1 MNMRIRTW
9 YEGRLLAG
17 VSLLFAAS
25 VPVSALA
32 QAGPDNARAE
42 ASDAADQ
49 GGLEDIVVTARKV
62 AENLQDVPVA
72 VTAFSGADLAAQ
84 NAQRVQDVA
93 RFTPG
98 LIIRPGNAS
107 STSLTIALRGQAQT
121 DVLATLDPSVGTYV
135 DGIYWARAYG
145 LNGSL
150 LDIQSVQ
157 VLKGPQGTLFGR
169 NTTGGAML
177 INSNDPE
184 LGEFSGRLSATYGRF
199 DERELV
205 GIVNIPIG
213 DKVALRLAATGFER
227 DGYTTN
233 SSSVGI
239 GPTVTERTL
248 LGYGPG
254 VTSTTPLARALRSP
268 NGGPRLDDRWRRNA
282 RAKLL
287 VEPVDNLS
295 LLFSAEYFKVDENPS
310 NAMRLATSAFAP
322 VPDPTLPAPNRAAF
336 ISTNNNVA
344 TAATMVGLLSGAPP
358 ATATAAGLTILNNL
372 ITDLNANRR
381 QTMSNDVGYAY
392 AKTQTYNFI
401 GTLDTFFGA
410 IKLLTNYRKVHSY
423 AGFDNDGSP
432 YPILFSEGQQKL
444 KQLSG
449 EVQITGKAFGDTVDF
464 AAGAFVFNETG
475 FDQSLSIALP
485 TLNPLTSQNLAVID
499 NDSMGVYG
507 QATWHLSDKL
517 SLTGGL
523 RYSADDKGIDSR
535 NFNYVRSTGTVNCLL
550 ATTGAGTLVTFS
562 SPTIQPFA
570 PAQCSAKRR
579 DSFDGVSYTAG
590 IEYQPNDDILLYA
603 KTAKGFRSG
612 GQNLRAST
620 LAQFRPFKP
629 EVAYS
634 YETGVKAEFLDR
646 RLRVN
651 VAGYI
656 TNVKDLQR
664 STILAA
670 TSGSVSV
677 LGNIGKARF
686 RGVEAEVTALLFE
699 GFRVTAAGALVD
711 PQYIDFVDLSGDR
724 SGERF
729 ATVSKKQYSLAADY
743 DTDLG
748 SDLRLR
754 LHADYSWRSKQATD
768 PYNFPLN
775 PNNLQ
780 VIAATTSPAYGLLGA
795 RGTLE
800 IGENYEVSIFGRNL
814 TNSRNVISTLFVR
827 PLGMGAATTTQEPR
841 TYGITGTVKF

>member
-1 MNMRIRTW
+1 MMMRVRTW
-9 YEGRLLAG
+9 HEGRLLAG
-17 VSLLFAAS
+17 VSLLFVAS
-25 VPVSALA
+25 LPASAFA
-32 QAGPDNARAE
+32 QAGSESASPV
-42 ASDAADQ
+42 ASDASGQ
-49 GGLEDIVVTARKV
+49 GGLEEIVVTARKV

-72 VTAFSGADLAAQ
+72 VTAFSGLDLANQ

-205 GIVNIPIG
+205 GIVNVPIG
-213 DKVALRLAATGFER
+213 DRVALRLAATGFER

-570 PAQCSAKRR
+570 PASMVYRIRPGSNTSRTMTFCSTRR
-579 DSFDGVSYTAG
+579 PPRVSA
-590 IEYQPNDDILLYA
+590 
-603 KTAKGFRSG
+603 
-612 GQNLRAST
+612 RA
-620 LAQFRPFKP
+620 
-629 EVAYS
+629 
-634 YETGVKAEFLDR
+634 DR
-646 RLRVN
+646 IC
-651 VAGYI
+651 G
-656 TNVKDLQR
+656 
-664 STILAA
+664 
-670 TSGSVSV
+670 
-677 LGNIGKARF
+677 
-686 RGVEAEVTALLFE
+686 
-699 GFRVTAAGALVD
+699 
-711 PQYIDFVDLSGDR
+711 PPP
-724 SGERF
+724 
-729 ATVSKKQYSLAADY
+729 
-743 DTDLG
+743 
-748 SDLRLR
+748 
-754 LHADYSWRSKQATD
+754 WRSFA
-768 PYNFPLN
+768 PSSRR
-775 PNNLQ
+775 
-780 VIAATTSPAYGLLGA
+780 SPTPTKPA
-795 RGTLE
+795 
-800 IGENYEVSIFGRNL
+800 
-814 TNSRNVISTLFVR
+814 
-827 PLGMGAATTTQEPR
+827 
-841 TYGITGTVKF
+841 